1 MKINPFEVAH
11 LSMFMCTVAFI
22 ISVTKSEK
30 KDMAMFKYLRPLK
43 ELQSLD
49 GFNSSTV
56 PSKTISE
63 VSKQIKDVV
72 EQMCVCRLS
81 HTHTYSRDLFFS
93 IP

>member
-1 MKINPFEVAH
+1 
-11 LSMFMCTVAFI
+11 
-22 ISVTKSEK
+22 
-30 KDMAMFKYLRPLK
+30 MFKYLRPLK

-63 VSKQIKDVV
+63 VSKQIKDV

-81 HTHTYSRDLFFS
+81 HTHTLLT
-93 IP
+93 